1 MPARTAV
8 WLSVVVSLVACAGAP
23 PPPESPE
30 APVQPAAAPPLDAS
44 PEAPAAVSD
53 ADVTAVLQ
61 LVVDDPELDKY
72 LHLGEKGR
80 FPLQIAGEKLPAGL
94 ALVKSTERVLV
105 VSGPKSKADAVL
117 VVTDLEVQGD
127 KASVRYRYDVEGIRG
142 TVTLARSAQGW
153 ELKSSRI
160 VER

>member
-8 WLSVVVSLVACAGAP
+8 WLGVVVSLVACGGAP
-23 PPPESPE
+23 APAE
-30 APVQPAAAPPLDAS
+30 APVAAAEPAEV
-44 PEAPAAVSD
+44 EAPAAAATAPAAASD
-53 ADVTAVLQ
+53 ADVTAILQ

-80 FPLQIAGEKLPAGL
+80 FPLQLSGEKLPSGL
-94 ALVKSTERVLV
+94 ELVKSTEKVKV
-105 VSGPKSKADAVL
+105 VEGPKSKTDAVL
-117 VVTDLEVQGD
+117 VVTDLDVQGD

-153 ELKSSRI
+153 ELKSSRV